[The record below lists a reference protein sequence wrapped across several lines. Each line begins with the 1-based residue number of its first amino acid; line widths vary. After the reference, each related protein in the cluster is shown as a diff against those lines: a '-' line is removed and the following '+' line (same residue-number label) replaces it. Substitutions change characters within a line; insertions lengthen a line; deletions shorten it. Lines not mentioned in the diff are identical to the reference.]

1 MNEDCKRKEAA
12 GSSSDQKKYDF
23 NISKLACLLEFKMR
37 MKEIAITITLQN
49 EIGIKSFYTFYI
61 STRDLP
67 RFFVQLGIKPLMHLL
82 KISIFLLNNDLVR
95 LTKIMNNLVID
106 LKF

>member
-49 EIGIKSFYTFYI
+49 EIGISKGQLNSECLFGAFKST
-61 STRDLP
+61 
-67 RFFVQLGIKPLMHLL
+67 
-82 KISIFLLNNDLVR
+82 
-95 LTKIMNNLVID
+95 
-106 LKF
+106 